1 MDYLNNQISTAFK
14 RLDGAYAP
22 NTIRSYY
29 ADVSQFVDWCGE
41 KSVPA
46 FPLDDKV
53 LVDFIGAHQF
63 TLKYATVRRKLAA
76 LRKINSLL
84 GCPDVAHSQE
94 FHLALRRM
102 RRGQSAER
110 WQARGINEDLLLRMI
125 AAQPRTL
132 TGTRNRALLSLGYDF
147 LARRSE
153 LTALEVGDIKFSE
166 GGGLRAVI
174 CRSKADQFGRGRL
187 VYGSQRSAKHLR
199 AWLKCLPEGGG
210 LIFRAVG
217 GDKVLGRPLCGRS
230 VSNIV
235 KLSVVKARGARPREC
250 EVSGHSLR
258 VGAAQDLLVRGHD
271 ISAIMRAGGWD
282 SVRVVNNYLRLA
294 EHNIWE

>member
-1 MDYLNNQISTAFK
+1 MTQITINLISAFK
-14 RLDGAYAP
+14 RLEGAYAP

-29 ADVSQFVDWCGE
+29 ADVTQFVDWCDV
-41 KSVPA
+41 KDFSA

-53 LVDFIGAHQF
+53 LLEFIEAHQF

-76 LRKINSLL
+76 LRRINSLL
-84 GCPDVAHSQE
+84 GCPEVAHSQE

-110 WQARGINEDLLLRMI
+110 RQARGINEDLLLRMI

-166 GGGLRAVI
+166 SGGLRALI
-174 CRSKADQFGRGRL
+174 RRSKGDQFGRGRL

-199 AWLKCLPEGGG
+199 AWLKCLPEDGG

-217 GDKVLGRPLCGRS
+217 GGKVLDRPLCGRS
-230 VSNIV
+230 VSDIV

-258 VGAAQDLLVRGHD
+258 VGAAQDLLIRGHD

-282 SVRVVNNYLRLA
+282 SVRVVSNYLRLA

>member
-1 MDYLNNQISTAFK
+1 MTHITINIISAFK
-14 RLDGAYAP
+14 RLEGAYAP

-29 ADVSQFVDWCGE
+29 ADVTQFVDWCDT
-41 KSVPA
+41 KDFSA
-46 FPLDDKV
+46 FPLDDKI
-53 LVDFIGAHQF
+53 LVEFIEAHQF
-63 TLKYATVRRKLAA
+63 NLKYATVRRKLAA
-76 LRKINSLL
+76 LRRINSLL

-110 WQARGINEDLLLRMI
+110 RQARGINEGLLLRMI

-132 TGTRNRALLSLGYDF
+132 TGMRNRALLSLGYDF

-153 LTALEVGDIKFSE
+153 LTALEVADIKFSE

-174 CRSKADQFGRGRL
+174 RRSKGDQFGRGRL
-187 VYGSQRSAKHLR
+187 VYGSRRSAKHLR

-217 GDKVLGRPLCGRS
+217 VGKVLDRPLCGRS
-230 VSNIV
+230 VSDIV
-235 KLSVVKARGARPREC
+235 KLSVVKARGVRPRES

-258 VGAAQDLLVRGHD
+258 VGAAQDLLIRGHD

-282 SVRVVNNYLRLA
+282 SVRVVSNYLRLA

>member
-1 MDYLNNQISTAFK
+1 MSHITINLISAFK
-14 RLDGAYAP
+14 RLEGAYAP
-22 NTIRSYY
+22 NTIKSYY
-29 ADVSQFVDWCGE
+29 ADVTQFVDWCGG

-53 LVDFIGAHQF
+53 LVEFIGAHQF
-63 TLKYATVRRKLAA
+63 VLKYATVRRKLAA
-76 LRKINSLL
+76 LRRINCLL

-94 FHLALRRM
+94 YHLTLRRM

-110 WQARGINEDLLLRMI
+110 RQARGINEDLLLRMI

-132 TGTRNRALLSLGYDF
+132 IGTRNRALLSLGYDF

-153 LTALEVGDIKFSE
+153 LTALEVDDIKFSE

-174 CRSKADQFGRGRL
+174 RRSKGDQFGRGRL
-187 VYGSQRSAKHLR
+187 VYGSRRSAEHLR
-199 AWLKCLPEGGG
+199 AWLECLPEGGG
-210 LIFRAVG
+210 LIFRAFG
-217 GDKVLGRPLCGRS
+217 GGKVLDRPLCGRS

-258 VGAAQDLLVRGHD
+258 VGAAQDLLIRGHD

-282 SVRVVNNYLRLA
+282 SVRVVSNYIRLA

>member
-1 MDYLNNQISTAFK
+1 MTYIRINLISAFK
-14 RLDGAYAP
+14 RLEGAYAP
-22 NTIRSYY
+22 NTIKSYY
-29 ADVSQFVDWCGE
+29 ADVTQFVDWCGG
-41 KSVPA
+41 KSVQA

-53 LVDFIGAHQF
+53 LVEFIEAHQF

-76 LRKINSLL
+76 LRRINSLL

-110 WQARGINEDLLLRMI
+110 RQARGINEDLLLRMI

-153 LTALEVGDIKFSE
+153 LTALDVGDIKFSE

-174 CRSKADQFGRGRL
+174 RRSKGDQFGRGRL
-187 VYGSQRSAKHLR
+187 VYGSRRSAKHLR
-199 AWLKCLPEGGG
+199 AWLKCLPERDG

-217 GDKVLGRPLCGRS
+217 GGKVLDRPLCGRS

-258 VGAAQDLLVRGHD
+258 VGAAQDLLIRGHD

-282 SVRVVNNYLRLA
+282 SVRVVSNYLRLA

>member
-1 MDYLNNQISTAFK
+1 MSFINLNIASAFK
-14 RLDGAYAP
+14 RLEGAYAP

-29 ADVSQFVDWCGE
+29 ADVTQFVDWCSG
-41 KSVPA
+41 KRVPG

-53 LVDFIGAHQF
+53 LVEFIEAHQF
-63 TLKYATVRRKLAA
+63 VLKYATVRRKLAA
-76 LRKINSLL
+76 LRRINCLL

-110 WQARGINEDLLLRMI
+110 RQARGINEDLLLRMI

-153 LTALEVGDIKFSE
+153 LTALEVGDIEFSE
-166 GGGLRAVI
+166 SGGLRAVI
-174 CRSKADQFGRGRL
+174 NRSKGDQFGRGRL
-187 VYGSQRSAKHLR
+187 VYGSRRSAKHLR

-210 LIFRAVG
+210 LIFRAVVG
-217 GDKVLGRPLCGRS
+217 GKVLGRPLCGRS

-258 VGAAQDLLVRGHD
+258 VGAAQDLLIRGHD

-282 SVRVVNNYLRLA
+282 SVRVVSNYLRLA

>member
-1 MDYLNNQISTAFK
+1 MTHIRKNLISAFK
-14 RLDGAYAP
+14 RLEGAYAP
-22 NTIRSYY
+22 NTIKSYY
-29 ADVSQFVDWCGE
+29 ADVTQFVDWCGE
-41 KSVPA
+41 KRVLA

-53 LVDFIGAHQF
+53 LVEFIEAHQF
-63 TLKYATVRRKLAA
+63 VLKYATVRRKLAA
-76 LRKINSLL
+76 LRRINCLL

-102 RRGQSAER
+102 RRGQSAQR
-110 WQARGINEDLLLRMI
+110 RQARGINEDLLLRII

-153 LTALEVGDIKFSE
+153 LTALEVGDIKFSK
-166 GGGLRAVI
+166 GGGLRALI
-174 CRSKADQFGRGRL
+174 RRSKGDQFGRGRL
-187 VYGSQRSAKHLR
+187 VYGSRRSAKHLR

-217 GDKVLGRPLCGRS
+217 GGKVLDRPLCGRS

-258 VGAAQDLLVRGHD
+258 VGAAQDLLIRGHD

-282 SVRVVNNYLRLA
+282 SVRVVSNYLRLA

>member
-1 MDYLNNQISTAFK
+1 MDNYYEQISSAFK
-14 RLDGAYAP
+14 RLEGAYAP

-29 ADVSQFVDWCGE
+29 ADVTQFVDWCDT
-41 KSVPA
+41 KDFSA

-53 LVDFIGAHQF
+53 LVEFIGAHQF
-63 TLKYATVRRKLAA
+63 VLKYATVRRKLAA
-76 LRKINSLL
+76 FRKINCLL

-102 RRGQSAER
+102 RRGQSAQR
-110 WQARGINEDLLLRMI
+110 RQARGINEDLLLRMI

-153 LTALEVGDIKFSE
+153 LTALEISDIKFSE
-166 GGGLRAVI
+166 GGGLSAVI
-174 CRSKADQFGRGRL
+174 RRSKGDQFGRGRL
-187 VYGSQRSAKHLR
+187 VYGSRRSAKHLR

-217 GDKVLGRPLCGRS
+217 GGKVLDRPLCGRS

-235 KLSVVKARGARPREC
+235 KLSVVKAQGARPREC

-282 SVRVVNNYLRLA
+282 SVRVVSNYLRLA

>member
-1 MDYLNNQISTAFK
+1 MDYHYKQISSAFK
-14 RLDGAYAP
+14 RLEGAYAP
-22 NTIRSYY
+22 NTIKSYY
-29 ADVSQFVDWCGE
+29 ADVSQFVDWCDA
-41 KSVPA
+41 KDFST
-46 FPLDDKV
+46 FPLDDGV
-53 LVDFIGAHQF
+53 LVEFIEAHQF

-76 LRKINSLL
+76 LRRINSLL
-84 GCPDVAHSQE
+84 DYPDVAHSQG

-110 WQARGINEDLLLRMI
+110 RQARGINEDLLLRMI

-166 GGGLRAVI
+166 GGGLRAI
-174 CRSKADQFGRGRL
+174 IRRSKGDQFGRGRL
-187 VYGSQRSAKHLR
+187 VYGSRRSAKHLN

-210 LIFRAVG
+210 LLFRAVSG
-217 GDKVLGRPLCGRS
+217 CKVLDRPLCGRS

-282 SVRVVNNYLRLA
+282 SVRVVSNYLRLA